1 MHPFEDMEEVER
13 VLEALAAHQPDPLTA
28 PATRGR
34 WRHLWDG
41 VAGAAEAEDEP
52 ESSVPRQSLES
63 RVAALEREVDELKRE
78 IESFRRQCE

>member
-1 MHPFEDMEEVER
+1 MEEVER

-41 VAGAAEAEDEP
+41 GTSHNEAEDEP
-52 ESSVPRQSLES
+52 ESAAPRPNLEG
-63 RVAALEREVDELKRE
+63 RVTALEHEVDELKRQM
-78 IESFRRQCE
+78 ESFRRQFE